1 MHSKTTQLAQRK
13 VVQTPSSGHF
23 CRSLQRTWRI
33 AILQPFLAAF
43 YLIFERERKLLSG
56 ETYYI
61 INNIGTGGGVH
72 TPQKKNIIDDD
83 EEDKKK
89 KKKTEKKKRIRR
101 RRSSSR
107 IRIILYVY
115 NYRGNGTCTWYR
127 TILFVLLLSN
137 LNYYN
142 NISTF

>member
-1 MHSKTTQLAQRK
+1 M
-13 VVQTPSSGHF
+13 
-23 CRSLQRTWRI
+23 
-33 AILQPFLAAF
+33 
-43 YLIFERERKLLSG
+43 
-56 ETYYI
+56 
-61 INNIGTGGGVH
+61 H

-83 EEDKKK
+83 EEEKKK
-89 KKKTEKKKRIRR
+89 KKKKEKKKRRRRR

-107 IRIILYVY
+107 RRIILYVY
-115 NYRGNGTCTWYR
+115 NYRGNGTCTRYR

>member
-61 INNIGTGGGVH
+61 IILEPAAAC
-72 TPQKKNIIDDD
+72 TPQKKNIDDD
-83 EEDKKK
+83 EEEEEEKKEEREEKNNNKKK
-89 KKKTEKKKRIRR
+89 KK
-101 RRSSSR
+101 
-107 IRIILYVY
+107 
-115 NYRGNGTCTWYR
+115 
-127 TILFVLLLSN
+127 
-137 LNYYN
+137 
-142 NISTF
+142 